1 MKIRYSRSERMPQI
15 SVIIPTWNEG
25 ENIETTLRKV
35 SSQLEQDK
43 LSYEIL
49 VMDDDSKDGTQEIV
63 QKLSNLNLAIKLIK
77 HPPPRSFGYSVRDGI
92 QLAKGELSVILM
104 ADLSDDPKFIK
115 EMWSKYKEGYD
126 VIVGSRFLKGSKNYN
141 YPFLKMLCNRMFNI
155 AITVGLFTG
164 IRDTSNNFKAFSTYK
179 AKQISLTS
187 KGFEVAAE
195 LMLKM
200 LIKKNRICEIPV
212 TWTDRTAG
220 KAKFKLYKTF
230 INYFLLFLRTLKS
243 AYFG

>member
-1 MKIRYSRSERMPQI
+1 MPQI

-25 ENIETTLRKV
+25 ENIEITLEKV
-35 SSQLEQDK
+35 SSQLAQDN

-49 VMDDDSKDGTQEIV
+49 VIDDDSKDGTQEKV
-63 QKLSNLNLAIKLIK
+63 QKFSLSNSSIRLIK

-115 EMWSKYKEGYD
+115 EMWTKYKEGFD
-126 VIVGSRFLKGSKNYN
+126 VIVGSRFLKGSKNYK
-141 YPFLKMLCNRMFNI
+141 YPFLKMLCNRIFNI
-155 AITVGLFTG
+155 AIMIGLFTG
-164 IRDTSNNFKAFSTYK
+164 IRDTSNNFKAFNTYK
-179 AKQISLTS
+179 AKQIPLTV

-200 LIKKNRICEIPV
+200 LIKKNKVCEIPV

-230 INYFLLFLRTLKS
+230 INYFLLFLRTLKLV
-243 AYFG
+243 YFG